1 MPTSPTYPSSPKRPG
16 APRGNTNALKHGFYS
31 QAEGSYSADPIA
43 YREPGKA
50 AFYAQDPAEVTI
62 DQAIAGLVDKMT
74 RLDQI
79 IAEAQANGARTG
91 SGDLVRL
98 FELYTQASSRLS
110 RMLRDRRALSG
121 EAADGISGAIAQA
134 MDELGTEMGVDL
146 T

>member
-1 MPTSPTYPSSPKRPG
+1 MPKKSPG
-16 APRGNTNALKHGFYS
+16 APKGNRNAEKHGWYSNPSASPSPAAGQDSNLSASSGSGTSFYS
-31 QAEGSYSADPIA
+31 SDPTEI
-43 YREPGKA
+43 
-50 AFYAQDPAEVTI
+50 TI

-79 IAEAQANGARTG
+79 IVEAHNGEYI
-91 SGDLVRL
+91 LRL

-121 EAADGISGAIAQA
+121 EAADGIAGAIAQA
-134 MDELGTEMGVDL
+134 MDELGTELGVDL